1 MKSLRRQLSL
11 GLTLSL
17 VGLLTLQWAVVTFTI
32 DHLVQS
38 QMTARMQQEA
48 EGLLAG
54 VSVNARGELA
64 LEPRLITS
72 SYQRPFSGRYFIV
85 LLDNAHKEASHK
97 IQSRSWWDVD
107 MPVSALKVGDE
118 RVTHVTGPESQ
129 PLLLLGHAYR
139 KQQHTITIY
148 IAESLV
154 ELQQSLRLFHWL
166 YGVFSLLGL
175 LALLALQRWIVVNT
189 LQPLQ
194 QIKESLAKVASGE
207 LQQISANGPAEVM
220 PLVNEFNRIL
230 KTTSQKTRR
239 SRLAIGNLAH
249 GLKTRLAQLQ
259 LLAGNGSEAGDMQL
273 RQMIQHCSEDI
284 HHDVER
290 ELKRARLMGDAYTSQ
305 QTDLEL
311 ELPKLVTTL
320 QKIYSD
326 KTVAF
331 AWQHDGQARLMVDR
345 EDMLELLG
353 NVLDNAFKWCHGQVQ
368 LHISVQGSIQNTI
381 EIVVEDDGPGSSAP
395 TLNTLLQR
403 GMRMDESK
411 PGSGLGLAIVQDIVH
426 HYHGQ
431 ISLTHSERL
440 GGLRI
445 KMTLAP
451 TLAGSSV

>member
-85 LLDNAHKEASHK
+85 LLDNEHKDDAHKDTPHK

-118 RVTHVTGPESQ
+118 RVSHVTGPESQ

-139 KQQHTITIY
+139 KQQHTMTIY

-154 ELQQSLRLFHWL
+154 ELQQNLRLFHWL

-189 LQPLQ
+189 LLPLQ

-207 LQQISANGPAEVM
+207 LQQINAHGPAEVM

-259 LLAGNGSEAGDMQL
+259 LLSGSEAAEGDAQL
-273 RQMIQHCSEDI
+273 RQMVQRCSEDI
-284 HHDVER
+284 HQDVER
-290 ELKRARLMGDAYTSQ
+290 ELKRARLMGDVYTSQ
-305 QTDLEL
+305 HSDVEV
-311 ELPKLVTTL
+311 ELPKLVATL
-320 QKIYSD
+320 QKIYGE

-331 AWQHDGQARLMVDR
+331 AWQHDGQARVMVDR

-353 NVLDNAFKWCHGQVQ
+353 NVLDNAFKWCRHQVQ
-368 LHISVQGSIQNTI
+368 LHLSVQ
-381 EIVVEDDGPGSSAP
+381 EAVHIVVEDDGPGCQAVDLES
-395 TLNTLLQR
+395 LLQR
-403 GMRMDESK
+403 GLRMDESK
-411 PGSGLGLAIVQDIVH
+411 PGSGLGLAIVHDIVQ

-431 ISLTHSERL
+431 IVLTHSERL
-440 GGLRI
+440 GGLCVQI
-445 KMTLAP
+445 TLVP
-451 TLAGSSV
+451 G